1 MALWFGF
8 SDFMRFKIQMAS
20 VNGWSD
26 LRSSIDGE
34 AYEVCFYATEA
45 EAEAAREDFR
55 GLSEYLESFQIVPET
70 EPETENIYE

>member
-1 MALWFGF
+1 
-8 SDFMRFKIQMAS
+8 MRFKIQMAS

-26 LRSSIDGE
+26 LRSSTDGE
-34 AYEVCFYATEA
+34 AYEVCFYATQS

-55 GLSEYLESFQIVPET
+55 DLSEYLESFQIVSES